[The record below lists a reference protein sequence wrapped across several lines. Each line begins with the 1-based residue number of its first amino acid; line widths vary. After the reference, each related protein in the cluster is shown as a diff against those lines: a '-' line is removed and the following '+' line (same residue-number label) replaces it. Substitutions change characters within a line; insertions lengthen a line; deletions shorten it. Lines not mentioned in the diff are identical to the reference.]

1 MVNTGKPSRGCKMC
15 RARRIRCD
23 ERKPFCVRCEKS
35 KRICPGYRDVF
46 ETKIRDETQST
57 INKFTTPRFMTEEEL
72 RRLHYLLQLRQQQ
85 RREQGD
91 EHGEDDGW
99 RDYDEYQDLLPH
111 QQNTPWP
118 ALGDIDISERDLEA
132 FLNRLGTSLLVPVDQ
147 QASCYFL
154 SDFVLIPSSGR
165 GFGYHQFICG
175 LLQRNKVLPSF
186 ESAYK
191 AVSTLALAR
200 RPNCR
205 SLQLQAH
212 AFYSKALKEV
222 NRALQ
227 DETEAKDDQT
237 LGSVLLLAFYEVCA
251 PFSLFLTPLQT

>member
-23 ERKPFCVRCEKS
+23 ERKPFCMRCEKS

-57 INKFTTPRFMTEEEL
+57 INKFTSPRFLTEEEL
-72 RRLHYLLQLRQQQ
+72 RHLHYVMQQRQQQ
-85 RREQGD
+85 QREQGD
-91 EHGEDDGW
+91 EHGDDGW
-99 RDYDEYQDLLPH
+99 RPYDKRHER
-111 QQNTPWP
+111 TSWS
-118 ALGDIDISERDLEA
+118 ALGDLDVSERDLETY
-132 FLNRLGTSLLVPVDQ
+132 LNRLGTSLLVPVDQ

-154 SDFVLIPSSGR
+154 ADFVLVPSSGR
-165 GFGYHQFICG
+165 GFGYHQFVCG
-175 LLQRNKVLPSF
+175 LLQRKKVLPSF

-227 DETEAKDDQT
+227 DEKEAKDDQT

-251 PFSLFLTPLQT
+251 PIPLSDPAPTLIR